1 VLRNPTQLQGAT
13 PLCQPTSRKVA
24 RFGPVRAVLL
34 PLTHGARG
42 VIVTLGTPSGCLMGI
57 LSFGAASFV
66 WVALLMWMISVALAF
81 SEER

>member
-1 VLRNPTQLQGAT
+1 
-13 PLCQPTSRKVA
+13 
-24 RFGPVRAVLL
+24 
-34 PLTHGARG
+34 
-42 VIVTLGTPSGCLMGI
+42 MGI